1 MQRRIHLH
9 RAIRRLLLA
18 AGSSACVGVV
28 GAQPAR
34 PETGALLGLQ
44 HQTDMIFVHG
54 LDDRDYGSAGPGNGS
69 WLRGFGQGSKSTSD
83 SGLYDVDGK
92 SWGLQGGFDLPGSR
106 RLQNWRFGVMA
117 SYGGARADGSAAG
130 TPATSQGRGDGYGL
144 GFYGTWFQDPA
155 RRLGWYADLWG
166 HYAWFDNHV
175 DTSGLARI
183 DYKSHN
189 STASAEAGYA
199 IGLGGDGGWALTP
212 QLQWVYIHN
221 HSYNFFESDGT
232 QVEGAHRGGWSSRL
246 GLRLQRQAAP
256 DSGAQQQAMQL
267 RPYAAVNWWHDAYG
281 DEVVYDKGQSFKDLY
296 PKDRFEL
303 KGGAALAFG
312 RQWSGWGELGWQ
324 TGSQSFSAWTASL
337 GARYRW

>member
-1 MQRRIHLH
+1 MRNRIHPH
-9 RAIRRLLLA
+9 RAARNLLLA
-18 AGSSACVGVV
+18 AGCSACAGIVS
-28 GAQPAR
+28 AQAVR

-44 HQTDMIFVHG
+44 RQTDMIFVHG
-54 LDDRDYGSAGPGNGS
+54 LDDRGDGTANQGKGS

-83 SGLYDVDGK
+83 SSLYDVDGK
-92 SWGLQGGFDLPGSR
+92 SWGLQGGFDLPGPP
-106 RLQNWRFGVMA
+106 RLQNWRFGVMG
-117 SYGGARADGSAAG
+117 SYGGVRADGTAAG
-130 TPATSQGRGDGYGL
+130 TSATSQGRGDGYGL

-175 DTSGLARI
+175 DTTGLARN

-189 STASAEAGYA
+189 TTGSAEAGYA
-199 IGLGGDGGWALTP
+199 IGLGDAGGWALTP

-221 HSYNFFESDGT
+221 HSYNFIESDGT

-246 GLRLQRQAAP
+246 GLRIQRAAAP
-256 DSGAQQQAMQL
+256 GGSDALEQAVL
-267 RPYAAVNWWHDAYG
+267 RPYAAINWWHDASG
-281 DEVVYDKGQSFKDLY
+281 DEVVYAKTLSYKDLY

-303 KGGAALAFG
+303 KGGAGVAFG

-324 TGSQSFSAWTASL
+324 TGSQSYSAWTASL